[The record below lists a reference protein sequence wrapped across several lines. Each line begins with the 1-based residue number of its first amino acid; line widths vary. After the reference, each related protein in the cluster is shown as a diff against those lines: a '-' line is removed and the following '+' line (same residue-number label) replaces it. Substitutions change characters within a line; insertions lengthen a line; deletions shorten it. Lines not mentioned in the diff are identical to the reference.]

1 MSKIQVLALN
11 DDYNPKCYVTR
22 GTYYHDCAD
31 FVKDCLLKA
40 HTVEYEVRDI
50 YICDLPAALASMN
63 EDEFMYIFNL
73 LADEH
78 APDKLFQKNFIRW
91 EEREKAFDLL
101 WEYGETWNYA

>member
-1 MSKIQVLALN
+1 
-11 DDYNPKCYVTR
+11 
-22 GTYYHDCAD
+22 
-31 FVKDCLLKA
+31 
-40 HTVEYEVRDI
+40 
-50 YICDLPAALASMN
+50 MN

-101 WEYGETWNYA
+101 WEHGETWNYA